1 MAVVKIEE
9 VYLYTSE
16 ASENAAEN
24 IQAKAFMDHGTIPF
38 VNLFYNDQTQLEEVL
53 SAVNTWW
60 ERPDVALPPLTEFP
74 FITYTEVHDD
84 IPARHSPVK
93 YLAGIDAIK
102 TFPDLY
108 NSVMNK

>member
-16 ASENAAEN
+16 ASANAAEN
-24 IQAKAFMDHGTIPF
+24 IQAKAFMDHSTIPF
-38 VNLFYNDQTQLEEVL
+38 TNLFYNDQTQLEEVL
-53 SAVNTWW
+53 SSINTWW
-60 ERPDVALPPLTEFP
+60 TRPDINLPPITEFP

-84 IPARHSPVK
+84 IPARFSPVK
-93 YLAGIDAIK
+93 YLAGIEAIK
-102 TFPDLY
+102 TFPALY